1 MSVKSTDEI
10 KQSDKKKT
18 THILD
23 STYKWY
29 HTVFVFLFLTS
40 LSMIISSCVHVAAND
55 IILLNEPIYKTE
67 TDS

>member
-40 LSMIISSCVHVAAND
+40 LSMIISRSIHMAAYD
-55 IILLNEPIYKTE
+55 IIVFFFMTE
-67 TDS
+67 

>member
-10 KQSDKKKT
+10 KQSDKNKN